1 VLITKTN
8 IQFQII
14 YRPNTVTKSNTMKNF
29 TTHAL
34 IFFLL
39 LISVAAKS
47 QSGPKLNSLP
57 TATATILL
65 DFDGQTVTAA
75 GWNAGK
81 TFTVG
86 ASNLT
91 DAQITEI
98 FERVSEDY
106 RPFNVNI
113 TTDEAKFVAAPLAQ
127 RVRIIVTGTSSW
139 YAAGVGG
146 ISYIGSFT
154 WGDDTPGFVFADRLS
169 YNTKYVAEC
178 CSHEAGHTVGL
189 SHQSTYDSNCK
200 LIQTYNPGS
209 GSGQT
214 GWAPLMG
221 NSYGQ
226 NMTGWIDGPTP
237 YGCAATQDNLTIITS
252 QNGFTYRPDDYTD
265 AVDASAY
272 SLGTGSFNVPGIITT
287 STDKDA
293 FKFVNTNSGNIH
305 LEVTPFG
312 LNTDNSGANLDA
324 QLDLYDGNKNLI
336 RTYNPTDVMNVV
348 ADTVLNAGTYY
359 LVVSGAGNA
368 NVGNY
373 GSLGSYT
380 LSALKS
386 LLPIHDIALTGVS
399 TDSKHNLNWKIVADE
414 PIKSE
419 TLEVSSTGSSFKT
432 LSGINIAA
440 NSFSYAPNQS
450 ATLYYRLKVTSVT
463 GQVMY
468 SNILALKGTG
478 NNVKAYSVSTF
489 ITSDITVN
497 APDNYQYIINDMN
510 GRILAK
516 GNGIKGVNKI
526 NIQNQATGMYVIQLI
541 NNNTKQTERI
551 IKQ

>member
-1 VLITKTN
+1 
-8 IQFQII
+8 
-14 YRPNTVTKSNTMKNF
+14 MKNF
-29 TTHAL
+29 TTL
-34 IFFLL
+34 TLLFILL
-39 LISVAAKS
+39 LFSAAANS

-57 TATATILL
+57 SASATIYL
-65 DFDGQTVTAA
+65 DFDGQTVTSA
-75 GWNAGK
+75 GWNGGN

-113 TTDEAKFVAAPLAQ
+113 TTDEAKFIAAPLAQ
-127 RVRIIVTGTSSW
+127 RVRIIVTASSSW

-189 SHQSTYDSNCK
+189 SHQSTYDSNCN
-200 LIQTYNPGS
+200 LVQTYNPGT
-209 GSGQT
+209 GTGQI
-214 GWAPLMG
+214 GWAPVMG

-237 YGCAATQDNLTIITS
+237 YGCSATQDNLTIITS
-252 QNGFTYRPDDYTD
+252 QNGFTYRPDDYSD

-272 SLGTGSFNVPGIITT
+272 SLGTGSFNVSGIITT
-287 STDKDA
+287 SSDKDA
-293 FKFVNTNSGNIH
+293 FKFVNTASGNIH
-305 LEVTPFG
+305 IEATPFG
-312 LNTDNSGANLDA
+312 LDANNAGANLDV
-324 QLDLYDGNKNLI
+324 QMSLYDGNKNLI
-336 RTYNPTDVMNVV
+336 RTYNPDNVMNVV
-348 ADTVLNAGTYY
+348 VDTVLSAGTFY

-380 LSALKS
+380 LSALKG
-386 LLPIHDIALTGVS
+386 LLPIHDISLTGS
-399 TDSKHNLNWKIVADE
+399 ATDAKHSFNWKIIADE
-414 PIKSE
+414 PIQSQI
-419 TLEVSSTGSSFKT
+419 LEVSNTGGTFKT
-432 LSGINIAA
+432 LSAINSAT
-440 NSFSYAPNQS
+440 NYYSYTPNQS
-450 ATLYYRLKVTSVT
+450 GTLYYRLKVTSII

-468 SNILALKGTG
+468 SNILALKDAG
-478 NNVKAYSVSTF
+478 NQIKPYSVSTF
-489 ITSDITVN
+489 VTSDVTVN
-497 APDNYQYIINDMN
+497 AANNYQYIINDMN
-510 GRILAK
+510 GRVLAK
-516 GNGIKGVNKI
+516 GIGIKGTNKI
-526 NIQNQATGMYVIQLI
+526 NIQNQPTGMYVIQLF
-541 NNNTKQTERI
+541 NNNAKQTERI